1 MDFREKEPAAVSSK
15 KKMDSLDCIVAVDDD
30 DSNWT
35 VVQRKTKGAK
45 LSHSCKSQNDGK
57 KVKAKRS
64 QSLDD
69 ALLDLY
75 NGLPSADKKNE
86 RREKTTQP
94 LMPNCQDSHAH
105 ACTSNPLNV
114 AKRSS
119 VNADVPRNNVTA
131 EREASEIHDM
141 VTPTK
146 VDVIALTQEQPMKQ
160 VKPLGQVT
168 TGSQTSPSSISTT
181 NTTTTTETLFDLSS
195 VNPVQQTPFNTPF
208 SNTKLDSL
216 IDQFGQHSSILSNG
230 QEDCFSH
237 TLFDP
242 AIIDMSILQTFTQ
255 PFGQNILPP
264 VLKTTY
270 PGICPSVSVPSHL
283 DPKDHTKLGSKQE
296 KDKTKKDLTSFE
308 ILMNELAEKFPS
320 KTR

>member
-1 MDFREKEPAAVSSK
+1 
-15 KKMDSLDCIVAVDDD
+15 MDSLDCIVAVDDD

-45 LSHSCKSQNDGK
+45 LSHSCKFQNDGK

-75 NGLPSADKKNE
+75 NGLPFSDKKNE
-86 RREKTTQP
+86 QREKKTALP
-94 LMPNCQDSHAH
+94 LMPGGQDSHADSC
-105 ACTSNPLNV
+105 ASSPLNK

-119 VNADVPRNNVTA
+119 VNADVPRNNSVTA
-131 EREASEIHDM
+131 EHEAFEICDA

-146 VDVIALTQEQPMKQ
+146 VDVVAPAQDQPMKL
-160 VKPLGQVT
+160 VKPAGQVIIT
-168 TGSQTSPSSISTT
+168 SSQTSPSSISTT
-181 NTTTTTETLFDLSS
+181 NTTTGTETFIDLSFVNPLQQTLFDTGTT
-195 VNPVQQTPFNTPF
+195 QFF
-208 SNTKLDSL
+208 SNTEFDSL
-216 IDQFGQHSSILSNG
+216 MDQFGLPTSTSNG

-242 AIIDMSILQTFTQ
+242 AIIDMSVLQKFTQ
-255 PFGQNILPP
+255 PFGQSVIPP
-264 VLKTTY
+264 VINTTY
-270 PGICPSVSVPSHL
+270 PGMCPPLSVLSHV
-283 DPKDHTKLGSKQE
+283 DSRDHTKLGSKPE
-296 KDKTKKDLTSFE
+296 KDKTKKDFTSFE
-308 ILMNELAEKFPS
+308 ILMNELAGKFPE